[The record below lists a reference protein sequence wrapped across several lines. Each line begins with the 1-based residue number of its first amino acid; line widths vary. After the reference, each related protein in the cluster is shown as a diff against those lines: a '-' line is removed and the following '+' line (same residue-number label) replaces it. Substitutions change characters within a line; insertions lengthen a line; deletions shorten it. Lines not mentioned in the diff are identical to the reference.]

1 MDVADIHILSVGT
14 ALPGP
19 PVDNATLAGHFG
31 MGNVWEQ
38 WIDAFV
44 GTRTRHLAVD
54 LESGQVSHSL
64 ADLGESAARQ
74 ALERAG
80 LDAIDIDVVVLN
92 TATPD
97 QLMPTTANI
106 VADRLGINNIP
117 TYQVQSGC
125 SGAVQAIELGR
136 LLLLAGGHRTALVIG
151 GDLCARFFDPKTDLN
166 ALPPG
171 ELVNMV
177 LFGDGAGAVVLST
190 EPTPGATLLRSPV
203 SRFTGLGRAPG
214 QALEWFGATDQDGR
228 PFAVEDYKAIEQHVP
243 EMAAEILDELLDELD
258 WDRGE
263 LTHLLPPQLSGKMT
277 RTIMERLG
285 DLPLNEI
292 SCVADTG
299 NTGNGLP
306 YLQLERAVAEMGPG
320 DRAIGIAIESSK
332 WIASGYALERL

>member
-14 ALPGP
+14 ALPGS

-31 MGNVWEQ
+31 MGDIWEQ

-54 LESGQVSHSL
+54 LESGRVSHSL
-64 ADLGESAARQ
+64 ADLGETAARQ

-80 LDAIDIDVVVLN
+80 LGPIDIDVVVLN

-97 QLMPTTANI
+97 QLMPTTANM

-125 SGAVQAIELGR
+125 SGAVQAIELGC
-136 LLLLAGGHRTALVIG
+136 LLLLAGGHRTALVMG

-166 ALPPG
+166 TLPPG

-190 EPTPGATLLRSPV
+190 EPVPGATVLRSPV

-228 PFAVEDYKAIEQHVP
+228 PFAVEDYKAIEEHVP
-243 EMAAEILDELLDELD
+243 EMAADVLDELLDELG
-258 WDRGE
+258 WDRSE
-263 LTHLLPPQLSGKMT
+263 LTHLLPPQLSGRMT
-277 RTIMERLG
+277 RTIMDRLG
-285 DLPLNEI
+285 GLPLKEI

-332 WIASGYALERL
+332 WIVSGYALERL